1 MSRKFSSDIE
11 EKAPGWERRAW
22 RALQAWQILISRAS
36 ASSIITYG
44 DLANIMGYAD
54 AHHLD
59 YILRY
64 IQYYCT
70 QSGLP
75 LLNSIVVN
83 QETGLPGEGIT
94 VKPEQIPLIHMQ
106 VFRQNW
112 FDIVPPTIEQFI
124 LVC

>member
-1 MSRKFSSDIE
+1 MLRKFSSDIE
-11 EKAPGWERRAW
+11 NAPFWEKRAW

-36 ASSIITYG
+36 AYSIITYG

-59 YILRY
+59 YILSH
-64 IQYYCT
+64 IQYYCQ

-112 FDIVPPTIEQFI
+112 FDIVPPTISQFMM
-124 LVC
+124 VC